1 MASKDDKV
9 EWARSNP
16 AVFKSVVWT
25 YQWFGL
31 LLRRIEIKFSA
42 LFVERK

>member
-9 EWARSNP
+9 EWARPNP

-25 YQWFGL
+25 Y
-31 LLRRIEIKFSA
+31 
-42 LFVERK
+42 VNVRKKDINKVQCTICGKNMK